1 MPVGTVVH
9 GRLIK
14 STLDLR
20 EVGVRKIKGYVRF
33 LHEEKVAYG
42 ELQGNEI
49 YELTSSCF
57 DSPHKTG
64 TIYDISQVQL
74 LNPCQPSKVVC
85 VGLNY
90 PTGEDVKI
98 SPDPLLFMKPTSS
111 IIGPDEN
118 IVQWPEVKELT
129 FEAELA
135 VVIGQRIQRVSIE
148 EAENFIL
155 GYTLAND
162 VTARDLQRVDSQ
174 WTRSKSFDTFLPLG
188 PIIRT
193 DMSWENIRIRSWI
206 NGELYQDGNTQQM
219 FLNIPYLI
227 SYISQIM
234 TLEPGDIILTGT
246 PGGYGGLMKAGDRVD
261 IEIDGIG
268 RLTNSVIP
276 FLE

>member
-1 MPVGTVVH
+1 
-9 GRLIK
+9 
-14 STLDLR
+14 
-20 EVGVRKIKGYVRF
+20 VRKIKGYVRF
-33 LHEEKVAYG
+33 LQEEKVAYG

-49 YELTSSCF
+49 HELTGSYF
-57 DSPHKTG
+57 VSPQRTG
-64 TIYDISQVQL
+64 AVYDTSQVQL
-74 LNPCQPSKVVC
+74 LNPCLPSKIVC

-90 PTGEDVKI
+90 PTGEDLKI

-111 IIGPDEN
+111 IIGPDEK
-118 IVQWPEVKELT
+118 IIHWPEVKELT

-135 VVIGQRIQRVSIE
+135 IIIGQRTHRVSIE
-148 EAENFIL
+148 EAEKFIL
-155 GYTLAND
+155 GYTIAND

-206 NGELYQDGNTQQM
+206 NGELYQDGNTHQM
-219 FLNIPYLI
+219 FLNVPYLI

-261 IEIDGIG
+261 LEIEGIG
-268 RLTNSVIP
+268 RLTNSVIA
-276 FLE
+276 FQE

>member
-1 MPVGTVVH
+1 M
-9 GRLIK
+9 
-14 STLDLR
+14 
-20 EVGVRKIKGYVRF
+20 KGYVRF
-33 LHEEKVAYG
+33 LQNEKVLYG

-49 YELTSSCF
+49 YELTGPYF
-57 DSPHKTG
+57 ASPHKTG
-64 TIYDISQVQL
+64 AVYDISQVHL
-74 LNPCQPSKVVC
+74 LSPCQSSKIVC

-98 SPDPLLFMKPTSS
+98 SPDPILFMKPTSS
-111 IIGPDEN
+111 IIGPGEK

-135 VVIGQRIQRVSIE
+135 VIIGQQTHRVSIE

-162 VTARDLQRVDSQ
+162 VTARDLQSVDSQ

-193 DMSWENIRIRSWI
+193 DISWENIRIRSWI

-219 FLNIPYLI
+219 FLNVPYLI
-227 SYISQIM
+227 SYISHIM

-261 IEIDGIG
+261 IEIDEIG
-268 RLTNSVIP
+268 RLTNSVIGS
-276 FLE
+276 EM